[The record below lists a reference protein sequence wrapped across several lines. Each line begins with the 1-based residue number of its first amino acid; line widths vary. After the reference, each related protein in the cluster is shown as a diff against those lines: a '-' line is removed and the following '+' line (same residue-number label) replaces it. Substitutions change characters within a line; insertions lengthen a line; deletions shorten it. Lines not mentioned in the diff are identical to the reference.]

1 MTISDRAAGTAMV
14 VVGVFGVI
22 VGLIGI
28 VVGRQMVTELERAVD
43 DSLAL
48 TAEALDSVA
57 DTIDVARDVVG
68 TIQDGLG
75 TIGDVTVEVS
85 SSLDATQRV
94 LGQVATATGGQLPD
108 GLERVTGALP
118 ALVRAAS
125 AIDDALRLLSRAP
138 FGPNYNP
145 EVPFDEALRPLAD
158 TLTPLP
164 DQLREVSADLELLAG
179 SAGDLHESADALT
192 ADVERV
198 AGDLAEADAL
208 LDRYAATASEAQAV
222 AARSRSDLGGQSDL
236 ARVLVT
242 LLGLAFAAGQ
252 IVPLWFGRE
261 LIIRRRTLLP

>member
-22 VGLIGI
+22 VGLVGI

-48 TAEALDSVA
+48 TGDALESVA
-57 DTIDVARDVVG
+57 DTIDVASDVVG
-68 TIQDGLG
+68 TIEDGLG

-94 LGQVATATGGQLPD
+94 LGQVASATGGQLPD

-118 ALVRAAS
+118 ALVSAAG

-138 FGPNYNP
+138 FGPNYDP
-145 EVPFDEALRPLAD
+145 DVAFDDALRPLAD

-164 DQLREVSADLELLAG
+164 DQLREVSADLALLSG
-179 SAGDLHESADALT
+179 SASALRESADELT

-198 AGDLAEADAL
+198 ADDLAEADAL
-208 LDRYAATASEAQAV
+208 LNRYATTASEAQAV
-222 AARSRSDLGGQSDL
+222 AARTRTDLGGQSDA
-236 ARVLVT
+236 ARILVT

-261 LIIRRRTLLP
+261 LITRRRAL